1 MSPLPLPLADRWIRA
16 VCAIKDGP
24 LRVAYLRSEIARAA
38 APDAASA
45 LNDLCARAE
54 QADARARDALAAAVP
69 SLTDEALTHRI
80 GELRDLA
87 HEGALHP
94 LARLLRRKKHTK
106 NTKNIREAS
115 NARTDRAAA
124 RPDPAQTESSAALNR
139 AAKAGARPLTLG
151 ERKALARTLRTK
163 GALQKLLADPHPQ
176 VIRNLLANPRVTE
189 DDIIRLVA
197 RRPASPAILGEVVRH
212 PAWSQRPRV
221 RMAILQNPGAPA
233 EIAVP
238 LVRLLV
244 RTELREIAAAADITP
259 VVRAAAAELLAR
271 RPPIPEGRGQGEPTQ

>member
-1 MSPLPLPLADRWIRA
+1 MSPLADRWIRA

-24 LRVAYLRSEIARAA
+24 LRVAYLRSEIARADS
-38 APDAASA
+38 PDVASA

-69 SLTDEALTHRI
+69 SLTDEALADRI
-80 GELRDLA
+80 RELRALA
-87 HEGALHP
+87 IESALHP
-94 LARLLRRKKHTK
+94 LARLLRQKHQHQQS
-106 NTKNIREAS
+106 RAAS
-115 NARTDRAAA
+115 SSSRTDPA
-124 RPDPAQTESSAALNR
+124 RDARRQNR

-151 ERKALARTLRTK
+151 ERKSLARTLRTK
-163 GALQKLLADPHPQ
+163 GALEKLLADPHPQ
-176 VIRNLLANPRVTE
+176 VIRYLLTNPRITE

-197 RRPASPAILGEVVRH
+197 RRPASAEILGEVVRH
-212 PAWSQRPRV
+212 PTWPQRPRV

-244 RTELREIAAAADITP
+244 RPELREIAAAADIAP

-271 RPPIPEGRGQGEPTQ
+271 RPPIPEGRGRPRDPTQ

>member
-1 MSPLPLPLADRWIRA
+1 MSPLADRWIRA

-24 LRVAYLRSEIARAA
+24 LRVAYLRSEIARADS
-38 APDAASA
+38 PDVASA

-54 QADARARDALAAAVP
+54 QADARARDTLAAAVP
-69 SLTDEALTHRI
+69 SLTDEALADRLR
-80 GELRDLA
+80 ELRALA
-87 HEGALHP
+87 LESALHP
-94 LARLLRRKKHTK
+94 LARLLRQKQQQQQQRQKS
-106 NTKNIREAS
+106 RAS
-115 NARTDRAAA
+115 AS
-124 RPDPAQTESSAALNR
+124 RPDTAKDARRQNR

-151 ERKALARTLRTK
+151 ERKSLARTLRTK
-163 GALQKLLADPHPQ
+163 GALEKLLADPHPQ
-176 VIRNLLANPRVTE
+176 VIRYLLANPRVTE

-197 RRPASPAILGEVVRH
+197 RRPASAEILGEVVRH
-212 PAWSQRPRV
+212 PTWPQRPRV

-244 RTELREIAAAADITP
+244 RPELREIAAAADIAP

-271 RPPIPEGRGQGEPTQ
+271 RPPIPEGRGRPRDPTQ

>member
-1 MSPLPLPLADRWIRA
+1 MSSRPPDLADRWTRA
-16 VCAIKDGP
+16 VASIKDGP
-24 LRVAYLRSEIARAA
+24 LRVAYVRSEIARA
-38 APDAASA
+38 DAASAARA

-54 QADARARDALAAAVP
+54 QADARARDVLAAAVP
-69 SLTDEALTHRI
+69 SLTDEDLAPRVN
-80 GELRDLA
+80 ELRALA
-87 HEGALHP
+87 LESALHP
-94 LARLLRRKKHTK
+94 LARLLRKKK
-106 NTKNIREAS
+106 DRPGAPSSREGS
-115 NARTDRAAA
+115 
-124 RPDPAQTESSAALNR
+124 PGSSKEAPNR

-163 GALQKLLADPHPQ
+163 GALEKLLADPHPA
-176 VIRNLLANPRVTE
+176 VVRNLLGNPRITE

-197 RRPASPAILGEVVRH
+197 RRPASADILAEIVRH

-244 RTELREIAAAADITP
+244 RPELREIAAAADIAP
-259 VVRAAAAELLAR
+259 VVRSAAVEILAR
-271 RPPIPEGRGQGEPTQ
+271 RPPIPEGRGPGEPTQ

>member
-1 MSPLPLPLADRWIRA
+1 MSSRPPALADRWIRA

-24 LRVAYLRSEIARAA
+24 LRVAYLKSEIARAA
-38 APDAASA
+38 AADAALA

-69 SLTDEALTHRI
+69 SLTQEDLADRV
-80 GELRDLA
+80 GELRSLA
-87 HEGALHP
+87 LESALHP
-94 LARLLRRKKHTK
+94 LARLLRNKKQTAQEQKGRDAAASRADASRK
-106 NTKNIREAS
+106 E
-115 NARTDRAAA
+115 AA
-124 RPDPAQTESSAALNR
+124 RPNR

-151 ERKALARTLRTK
+151 ERKSLARTLRTK
-163 GALQKLLADPHPQ
+163 GALEKLLADPHPQ
-176 VIRNLLANPRVTE
+176 VIRNLLANPRITE
-189 DDIIRLVA
+189 DDLIRLVA
-197 RRPASPAILGEVVRH
+197 RRPASAEILGEVVRH

-221 RMAILQNPGAPA
+221 RMAILQNPGAPP

-244 RTELREIAAAADITP
+244 RPELREIAAAADIAP

-271 RPPIPEGRGQGEPTQ
+271 RPPIPEGRGPGEPTQ